1 MRTFIRSMV
10 LAAAVAG
17 VGWQAHLTHA
27 QTAQTTPSAPTTRP
41 AADVPVKQVVL
52 FSSGVGYF
60 EHFGNINGDGTTE
73 LRFKTSQINDILKS
87 LVLQD
92 LDGGTV
98 NTITYPSH
106 DPIAK
111 TLRSFQ
117 VDIAGN
123 PSMAD
128 LLNQLR
134 GAKVT
139 VQEADRTIDGT
150 ILGVETKKRPVE
162 EGKEPVEVSV
172 LNLIAGE
179 KMLAIELDN
188 VRSIELQDPQLQD
201 ELNRALTALAQA
213 RDQDKKSVQIHFAGE
228 GHRRVRLG
236 YVVETPIWKTSY
248 RLILPATEEDKPRL
262 QGWAIVENQTDN
274 DWDNVQL
281 SLVSGRPISFVM
293 DLYQPLYIPRPVVM
307 PELYASLRPQTYD
320 AGVDGD
326 LELGEFARQTAG
338 AGGVAGNIQ
347 AQRAA
352 NDALGK
358 DVASRARALREEAS
372 RMRAITAAP
381 ASAPGV
387 SQPMDAAASVRTIAS
402 AAKVGELFQ
411 YTVGNVSLPRQKS
424 AMIPIITDDI
434 EVERLSIYNASVL
447 PKNPLNGARVKNTTD
462 KHLLQ
467 GPITVLDD
475 HTYAGDAQ
483 IDNVP
488 PDQERLLSY
497 GIDLQMR
504 VDATTHRND
513 SALMTAKIV
522 KGVLELTHKNV
533 FAQQYVAENKSE
545 KTKTLIVEHPRR
557 QGWTLVDTDKPIETT
572 ETLYR
577 FKGMVE
583 PGKGSKLIVKEEI
596 VQGQSV
602 AILPADITALVA
614 YAKHG
619 SIPEDVRK
627 AIGQAIE
634 KKQTLIELQ
643 RQIDQHKEQIKL
655 IAEEQNR
662 IRENMKTVRQPSPY
676 YDRLMTKLNDQESR
690 IETLQTEIESLTEQ
704 LEAKRAELET
714 FLANLN
720 VG

>member
-1 MRTFIRSMV
+1 MRKMVRSIV

-17 VGWQAHLTHA
+17 VGWQAHTAVA
-27 QTAQTTPSAPTTRP
+27 QTAHTTQTAPTTRP

-60 EHFGNINGDGTTE
+60 EHFGTIKGDGSTE
-73 LRFKTSQINDILKS
+73 LRFKTTQINDILKS
-87 LVLQD
+87 LILQD

-98 NTITYPSH
+98 NTITYPSQ

-117 VDIAGN
+117 VDITGN

-134 GAKVT
+134 GAKVS
-139 VQEADRTIDGT
+139 VQEPDRTIDGT

-172 LNLIAGE
+172 LNLIAGGR
-179 KMLAIELDN
+179 MLAIELDT

-213 RDQDKKSVQIHFAGE
+213 RDQDKKPVQIHFAGE
-228 GHRRVRLG
+228 GQRRVRLG

-248 RLILPATEEDKPRL
+248 RLILPATDEDKPRL

-281 SLVSGRPISFVM
+281 SLVSGRPISFVT

-320 AGVDGD
+320 AG
-326 LELGEFARQTAG
+326 LESKMELGEFTGR
-338 AGGVAGNIQ
+338 AGGQPARDRASQI
-347 AQRAA
+347 AA

-358 DVASRARALREEAS
+358 QLQTRRLGLREEMAGQVPAS
-372 RMRAITAAP
+372 TAAP
-381 ASAPGV
+381 A
-387 SQPMDAAASVRTIAS
+387 QPMDASASVRTIAS
-402 AAKVGELFQ
+402 AAKVCELFQ

-424 AMIPIITDDI
+424 AMIPIITDEV

-447 PKNPLNGARVKNTTD
+447 PKNPLNGARLKNTTD

-467 GPITVLDD
+467 GPITVLDG

-483 IDNVP
+483 VDNVP
-488 PDQERLLSY
+488 PGQERLLSY
-497 GIDLQMR
+497 GIDLQLR

-513 SALMTAKIV
+513 SSLMTAKIV

-533 FAQQYVAENKSE
+533 FAQQYVAENKSD

-572 ETLYR
+572 EALYR
-577 FKGMVE
+577 FKGTVE

-596 VQGQSV
+596 VQGQAV
-602 AILPADITALVA
+602 AILPAEITALVA
-614 YAKHG
+614 YAKNG
-619 SIPEDVRK
+619 SIPEEVRK

-643 RQIDQHKEQIKL
+643 RQIDERKEQVKL
-655 IAEEQNR
+655 IAEEQHR

-676 YDRLMTKLNDQESR
+676 YDRLMTKLNDQESK

-704 LEAKRAELET
+704 LEAQRKELET
-714 FLANLN
+714 FLANMN